1 MAISFECGYM
11 LYCTCGAVVVI
22 FQFSSIINYSLFI
35 INSKK
40 PMLCVVFYI
49 KSSLSTID
57 LFRFSS

>member
-1 MAISFECGYM
+1 MAISFECGCM
-11 LYCTCGAVVVI
+11 LYCTYGAVVVI
-22 FQFSSIINYSLFI
+22 FQFSSIINYSLLI